1 MVDTDISDRGTA
13 LAGVRVLVTR
23 PAHQALPLCQLI
35 EHAGGTAVRFPAI
48 EIAPPTDT
56 VALERLLD
64 RLDRFDIA
72 IFVSPNAVT
81 RALDALRVRQQTLP
95 PRMTVACVG
104 AGSARALAEG
114 GVAAVVTPAR
124 SDSEGLLEVAP
135 LRAVAG
141 QRIVIFRG
149 EGGRELLADTLRQ
162 RGADVEYAECYRRQR
177 PRVDAGAVT
186 RDFMRGRIDVVT
198 ATSADALR
206 NLHDMLDALAV
217 SRLQKT
223 PLVVVSERICE
234 LAHELGH
241 DGPLAVATDASDQAI
256 LAAAAG
262 IVSACRHVQKDL

>member
-1 MVDTDISDRGTA
+1 MAAIDTTA

-23 PAHQALPLCQLI
+23 PAHQAQPLCQLI
-35 EHAGGTAVRFPAI
+35 ERAGGVAIRFPTI
-48 EIAPPTDT
+48 EIATPADPA
-56 VALERLLD
+56 ALERLLD

-81 RALDALRVRQQTLP
+81 HALDALRARQQTLP
-95 PRMTVACVG
+95 PRMIVACIG

-114 GVAAVVTPAR
+114 GVATVVTPAR

-135 LRAVAG
+135 LREVAG

-162 RGADVEYAECYRRQR
+162 RGADVEYAECYRRRR
-177 PRVDAGAVT
+177 PRVDAGAIT
-186 RDFMRGRIDVVT
+186 RDFMQGRIDVVT
-198 ATSADALR
+198 VTSADALR

-217 SRLQKT
+217 PRLQKT
-223 PLVVVSERICE
+223 PLVVASERIGE

-241 DGPLAVATDASDQAI
+241 DGPLAIATDASDEAI
-256 LAAAAG
+256 LASTTG
-262 IVSACRHVQKDL
+262 IVSACRHAQKDL